1 MTIQPVTPAAPEVG
15 YTYGVL
21 AFLLVCLIAWLVRER
36 SRAIRAERLLRT
48 ARRYAVGDLAT
59 RPGVRGADELGVLAD
74 AVEQMGGQL
83 RTLGGTLRD
92 RQEWFR
98 MLLEHGSDVILTL
111 DRDWRIGFAGP
122 SLPRVLGW
130 TPDQIARQPLDDY
143 LHPEDADGVRAALE
157 LTVARSGFGEP
168 IAFRFRHADGGWRSL
183 EAIGNHPRNWS
194 GPEHIIVS
202 ARDITLRERLEAQL
216 RQAQKMEA
224 LGRFAGGVAHDFN
237 NLLTAIQGYSSL
249 LLLDMGPAD
258 PHREDLEE
266 IRKASERAAALTR
279 QILAFSRGQ
288 VGDPEPADLT
298 AIVRD
303 LERMLPRLIGEDVA
317 LVTVL
322 EPGLRLVHADPRQ
335 LEQVIM
341 NLVVNA
347 RDAMPDGGRLTIET
361 YNELVAEDDP
371 RVGQELPPGWYA
383 VLTVSDTGT
392 GIAPE
397 IQASI
402 FDPFF
407 TTKEPGRGTGLGL
420 STVYGIVKQAGGHI
434 EVESAPDHGS
444 TFRIYL
450 PQLAAQ
456 HAGRAVSRPA
466 ESNPRGEETVLLV
479 EDEESVRVFA
489 SKALEKQGYTVLEA
503 RHGRD
508 ALLRLGEYGGAIHL
522 LITDIVMPEM
532 SGSELARRLI
542 ADRPDLRV
550 LYMSGYADGETAV
563 RGLAAGAAYLQKPF
577 TSDTLARKVREV
589 LGSTTAVR

>member
-1 MTIQPVTPAAPEVG
+1 MPIQHVASGAPEVG

-21 AFLLVCLIAWLVRER
+21 AFLLVCLVAWLARER
-36 SRAIRAERLLRT
+36 SRAIRAERLLRA
-48 ARRYAVGDLAT
+48 ARRYATGDLSP
-59 RPGVRGADELGVLAD
+59 RPGIRGPDELGVLAD
-74 AVEQMGGQL
+74 AVEQMAFQL
-83 RTLGGTLRD
+83 RTLGTTIRD

-111 DRDWRIGFAGP
+111 DRQWRIGFAGP

-130 TPDQIARQPLDDY
+130 TPDQVARRPFDDFI
-143 LHPEDADGVRAALE
+143 HPDDADAVRAALE
-157 LTVARSGFGEP
+157 STVERSGFGEP

-183 EAIGNHPRNWS
+183 EAVGNHPRDWT

-202 ARDITLRERLEAQL
+202 ARDITPRERLEYQL

-237 NLLTAIQGYSSL
+237 NLLTAIQGYASL
-249 LLLDMGPAD
+249 ILMDLGPDDAR
-258 PHREDLEE
+258 REDLEE

-288 VGDPEPADLT
+288 VGEPEPADLNE
-298 AIVRD
+298 IVTD

-322 EPGLRLVHADPRQ
+322 DPNLRLVHADPRQ

-347 RDAMPDGGRLTIET
+347 RDAMPDGGRLTLET
-361 YNELVAEDDP
+361 ANEHVAEDDN
-371 RVGQELPPGWYA
+371 RVGPELPPGWYV
-383 VLTVSDTGT
+383 VLTVSDTGS

-420 STVYGIVKQAGGHI
+420 STVYGIVKQAGGQI
-434 EVESAPDHGS
+434 EVESAPDRGS
-444 TFRIYL
+444 VFRIYL
-450 PQLAAQ
+450 PQLTVPAPARR
-456 HAGRAVSRPA
+456 GMRAMEPG
-466 ESNPRGEETVLLV
+466 PRGDETILLV

-489 SKALEKQGYTVLEA
+489 SKALERQGYTVLEA

-508 ALLRLGEYGGAIHL
+508 ALVRLADYEGPIQL

-532 SGSELARRLI
+532 GGGELARRLTS
-542 ADRPDLRV
+542 DRTELRV
-550 LYMSGYADGETAV
+550 LYMSGYADGETAR
-563 RGLAAGAAYLQKPF
+563 RGLGAGAAYLQKPF
-577 TSDTLARKVREV
+577 TSEALARKVREV
-589 LGSTTAVR
+589 LG

>member
-1 MTIQPVTPAAPEVG
+1 MPILIIAAGYPEVG

-21 AFLLVCLIAWLVRER
+21 AFLLVCLVAWLVRER
-36 SRAIRAERLLRT
+36 SRAIRAERLLRA
-48 ARRYAVGDLAT
+48 ARRYATGDLSP
-59 RPGVRGADELGVLAD
+59 RPGVRGPDELGVLAD
-74 AVEQMGGQL
+74 AVEQMAFQL
-83 RTLGGTLRD
+83 RSLGASLRD

-111 DRDWRIGFAGP
+111 DRQWRIGFAGP

-130 TPDQIARQPLDDY
+130 TPDQVARRPLNEFI
-143 LHPEDADGVRAALE
+143 HPEDADGVRAALE
-157 LTVARSGFGEP
+157 ATAARSGFGEP

-183 EAIGNHPRNWS
+183 EAVGNHPRDWT

-202 ARDITLRERLEAQL
+202 ARDITPRERLEYQL

-237 NLLTAIQGYSSL
+237 NLLTAIQGYASL
-249 LLLDMGPAD
+249 ILLDLGPQD
-258 PHREDLEE
+258 PRREDLEE

-288 VGDPEPADLT
+288 VGEPEPADLNE
-298 AIVRD
+298 VVSD

-322 EPGLRLVHADPRQ
+322 DPALRLVHADPRQ

-347 RDAMPDGGRLTIET
+347 RDAMPDGGRLTLET
-361 YNELVAEDDP
+361 ANEHVAEDDP
-371 RVGQELPPGWYA
+371 RAGPELPPGWYV
-383 VLTVSDTGT
+383 VLTVSDTGS

-420 STVYGIVKQAGGHI
+420 STVYGIVKQSGGHI
-434 EVESAPDHGS
+434 EVESAPDRGS
-444 TFRIYL
+444 VFRIYL
-450 PQLAAQ
+450 PQLVAPVPRRL
-456 HAGRAVSRPA
+456 GMRSLEPG
-466 ESNPRGEETVLLV
+466 PRGDETILLV
-479 EDEESVRVFA
+479 EDEEAVRVFA
-489 SKALEKQGYTVLEA
+489 SKALERQGYTVLEA

-508 ALLRLGEYGGAIHL
+508 ALLRLADYAGPIQL

-532 SGSELARRLI
+532 GGGELARRLT
-542 ADRPDLRV
+542 AERTDLRV
-550 LYMSGYADGETAV
+550 LYMSGYADGETAR
-563 RGLAAGAAYLQKPF
+563 RGLGVGAAYLQKPF
-577 TSDTLARKVREV
+577 TSDALAKKVREV
-589 LGSTTAVR
+589 LG

>member
-1 MTIQPVTPAAPEVG
+1 MILQGVAAGTREVE

-21 AFLLVCLIAWLVRER
+21 AFLFVCLIAWLIRER
-36 SRAIRAERLLRT
+36 TRAVRAERLLRA
-48 ARRYAVGDLAT
+48 ARRYAVGDLT
-59 RPGVRGADELGVLAD
+59 PRPEIRGRDEYGVLAD
-74 AVEQMGGQL
+74 AVEQMAGQL
-83 RTLGGTLRD
+83 RSLGTALRE

-98 MLLEHGSDVILTL
+98 MLLEHGSDVILAL
-111 DRDWRIGFAGP
+111 DREWRIGFAGP
-122 SLPRVLGW
+122 ALPRVLGW
-130 TPDQIARQPLDDY
+130 TPDQVARRPLAEFV
-143 LHPEDADGVRAALE
+143 HPEDVDAVRAAL
-157 LTVARSGFGEP
+157 LSRSGFGEP
-168 IAFRFRHADGGWRSL
+168 IAFRFRHADGSWRSM
-183 EAIGNHPRNWS
+183 EAVGNHPRDWS

-202 ARDITLRERLEAQL
+202 ARDITPRERLESQL

-237 NLLTAIQGYSSL
+237 NLLTAIQGYASL
-249 LLLDMGPAD
+249 LLLDLPPTD
-258 PHREDLEE
+258 HRREDLEE

-288 VGDPEPADLT
+288 VSEPEPADLNE
-298 AIVRD
+298 VVGD

-317 LVTVL
+317 LVTSL
-322 EPGLRLVHADPRQ
+322 DPDLQMVHADPRQ

-361 YNELVAEDDP
+361 ANELIGEDDP
-371 RVGQELPPGWYA
+371 RVGPELPPGWYV

-397 IQASI
+397 IFANI

-420 STVYGIVKQAGGHI
+420 STVYGIVKQAAGHI
-434 EVESAPDHGS
+434 EVESTPDEGA

-450 PQLAAQ
+450 PRLATAAPAR
-456 HAGRAVSRPA
+456 AGQRRMEPG
-466 ESNPRGEETVLLV
+466 PRGDETILLV
-479 EDEESVRVFA
+479 EDEEAVRVFA
-489 SKALEKQGYTVLEA
+489 SKALERQGYTVLEA

-508 ALLRLGEYGGAIHL
+508 ALLRLSQHEGPIQL

-532 SGSELARRLI
+532 GGGELARRLSSE
-542 ADRPDLRV
+542 RPDLRI
-550 LYMSGYADGETAV
+550 LYMSGYADGETAI
-563 RGLAAGAAYLQKPF
+563 RGLAGGAAYLQKPF
-577 TSDTLARKVREV
+577 TSDALARKVREV
-589 LGSTTAVR
+589 LG

>member
-1 MTIQPVTPAAPEVG
+1 MIAAGYPEVG

-36 SRAIRAERLLRT
+36 SRAIRAERLLRA
-48 ARRYAVGDLAT
+48 ARRYATGDLSP
-59 RPGVRGADELGVLAD
+59 RPGVRGPDELGVLAD
-74 AVEQMGGQL
+74 AVEQMAFQL
-83 RTLGGTLRD
+83 RSLGTSLRD

-111 DRDWRIGFAGP
+111 DRQWRIGFAGP

-130 TPDQIARQPLDDY
+130 TPDQVARRPLNEFI
-143 LHPEDADGVRAALE
+143 HPEDADGVRAALE
-157 LTVARSGFGEP
+157 ATAARSGFGEP

-183 EAIGNHPRNWS
+183 EAVGNHPRDWT

-202 ARDITLRERLEAQL
+202 ARDITPRERLEYQL

-237 NLLTAIQGYSSL
+237 NLLTAIQGYASL
-249 LLLDMGPAD
+249 ILLDLGPQD
-258 PHREDLEE
+258 PRREDLEE

-288 VGDPEPADLT
+288 VGEPEPADLNE
-298 AIVRD
+298 VVSD

-322 EPGLRLVHADPRQ
+322 DPALRLVHADPRQ

-347 RDAMPDGGRLTIET
+347 RDAMPDGGRLTLET
-361 YNELVAEDDP
+361 ANEHVAEDDP
-371 RVGQELPPGWYA
+371 RAGPELPPGWYV
-383 VLTVSDTGT
+383 VLTVSDTGS

-420 STVYGIVKQAGGHI
+420 STVYGIVKQSGGHI
-434 EVESAPDHGS
+434 EVESAPDRGS
-444 TFRIYL
+444 VFRIYL
-450 PQLAAQ
+450 PQLVAPVPRRL
-456 HAGRAVSRPA
+456 GMRSLEPG
-466 ESNPRGEETVLLV
+466 PRGDETILLV
-479 EDEESVRVFA
+479 EDEEAVRVFA
-489 SKALEKQGYTVLEA
+489 SKALERQGYTVLEA

-508 ALLRLGEYGGAIHL
+508 ALLRLADYAGPIQL

-532 SGSELARRLI
+532 GGGELARRLT
-542 ADRPDLRV
+542 AERTDLRV
-550 LYMSGYADGETAV
+550 LYMSGYADGETAR
-563 RGLAAGAAYLQKPF
+563 RGLGVGAAYLQKPF
-577 TSDTLARKVREV
+577 TSEALAKKVREV
-589 LGSTTAVR
+589 LG

>member
-1 MTIQPVTPAAPEVG
+1 MPIQHVAAGAPEVE

-21 AFLLVCLIAWLVRER
+21 GFLLVCLVAWLARER
-36 SRAIRAERLLRT
+36 SRAIRAERLLRA
-48 ARRYAVGDLAT
+48 ARRYASGDLSP
-59 RPGVRGADELGVLAD
+59 RPGVRGPDELGVLAD
-74 AVEQMGGQL
+74 AVEQMAFQL
-83 RTLGGTLRD
+83 RNLGTTLRD

-111 DRDWRIGFAGP
+111 DRQWRIGFAGP

-130 TPDQIARQPLDDY
+130 TPDQVARRPFDDF
-143 LHPEDADGVRAALE
+143 LHPDDAEGVRAALE
-157 LTVARSGFGEP
+157 STVERSGFGEP
-168 IAFRFRHADGGWRSL
+168 IAFRFRHADGAWRSL
-183 EAIGNHPRNWS
+183 EAVGNHPRDWA

-202 ARDITLRERLEAQL
+202 ARDITPRERLETQL

-237 NLLTAIQGYSSL
+237 NLLTAIQGYASL
-249 LLLDMGPAD
+249 ILMDLGPLDPR
-258 PHREDLEE
+258 REDLEE

-288 VGDPEPADLT
+288 VGEPEPADLNE
-298 AIVRD
+298 IVTD

-322 EPGLRLVHADPRQ
+322 DPALRLVHADPRQ

-347 RDAMPDGGRLTIET
+347 RDAMPDGGRLTLET
-361 YNELVAEDDP
+361 ANEYVAEDDP
-371 RVGQELPPGWYA
+371 RVGPELPPGGYV
-383 VLTVSDTGT
+383 VLTVSDTGS

-420 STVYGIVKQAGGHI
+420 STVYGIVKQAGGQI
-434 EVESAPDHGS
+434 EVDSAPERGS
-444 TFRIYL
+444 VFRVYL
-450 PQLAAQ
+450 PQLTASAPARIATRAAEP
-456 HAGRAVSRPA
+456 G
-466 ESNPRGEETVLLV
+466 PRGDETILLV

-489 SKALEKQGYTVLEA
+489 SKALERQGYTVLEA

-508 ALLRLGEYGGAIHL
+508 ALVRLADYDGPIQL
-522 LITDIVMPEM
+522 LVTDIVMPEM
-532 SGSELARRLI
+532 GGSELARRLT
-542 ADRPDLRV
+542 AERTDLRV
-550 LYMSGYADGETAV
+550 LYMSGYADGETAR
-563 RGLAAGAAYLQKPF
+563 RGLSAGAAYLQKPF
-577 TSDTLARKVREV
+577 TSDALARKVREV
-589 LGSTTAVR
+589 LG

>member
-1 MTIQPVTPAAPEVG
+1 VG

-36 SRAIRAERLLRT
+36 SRAIRAERLLRA
-48 ARRYAVGDLAT
+48 ARRYAVGDLAPRST
-59 RPGVRGADELGVLAD
+59 IRGPDELGVLAD
-74 AVEQMGGQL
+74 AIEHMAAQL
-83 RTLGGTLRD
+83 RTLSTTLRD

-111 DRDWRIGFAGP
+111 DREWRIGFAGP

-143 LHPEDADGVRAALE
+143 IHPEDADGVRAALE
-157 LTVARSGFGEP
+157 ATVARSGFGEP
-168 IAFRFRHADGGWRSL
+168 IAFRFRHADGSWRSL

-202 ARDITLRERLEAQL
+202 ARDITPRERLEAQL

-249 LLLDMGPAD
+249 LLLDLGPSD
-258 PHREDLEE
+258 PRREDLEE

-288 VGDPEPADLT
+288 VSEPEPADLT
-298 AIVRD
+298 VIVTD

-322 EPGLRLVHADPRQ
+322 EPQLRLVHADPRQ

-361 YNELVAEDDP
+361 ANEPITEDDP
-371 RVGQELPPGWYA
+371 RVGPELPPGWY
-383 VLTVSDTGT
+383 VMVTVTDTGT

-397 IQASI
+397 ILASI

-434 EVESAPDHGS
+434 EVESAPDQGS
-444 TFRIYL
+444 AFRIYL
-450 PQLAAQ
+450 PQFEGVP
-456 HAGRAVSRPA
+456 HGRMLTRPG
-466 ESNPRGEETVLLV
+466 EPYPRGEETVLLV

-508 ALLRLGEYGGAIHL
+508 ALLRLAEYGGPIQL

-532 SGSELARRLI
+532 SGSELARRLT
-542 ADRPDLRV
+542 AERPDLRV

-589 LGSTTAVR
+589 LGATAVAR